1 MTPVEPLFR
10 PASRL
15 EAGGSDASIE
25 GSMQSQQHAVSTHT
39 QHSVKVRDLRAR
51 FGEPDAF
58 AAQCS
63 CGWTGERR
71 EGLTAARE
79 ARRDGRVHAESARG
93 TA

>member
-1 MTPVEPLFR
+1 
-10 PASRL
+10 
-15 EAGGSDASIE
+15 
-25 GSMQSQQHAVSTHT
+25 MQSQQHAVSTHT